1 MKKADLVKY
10 IQLIKSPGVGPITFK
25 KLLQQYGSVEEA
37 LSFLSTKKEIC
48 SASSAQEEIMLA
60 EINNVKLITLED
72 EEYPYNL
79 KQLEDCPPLL
89 YALGNTDILKNE
101 NMLAVVGA
109 RNASISACRLAANLS
124 KEVASNGIV
133 IVSGLARG
141 IDSYAH
147 SGALSAQG
155 TTIAVLGTGIDVV
168 YPKENDSLYKD
179 VAKNGLILSEYPF
192 HTQPQAQNFP
202 RRNRIVSGL
211 SKGVLVIEAGL
222 KSGSLITANLALDQG
237 RDVFAVPGAP
247 YDGRTAGCNKLIKD
261 GAVLVEQAKDVLEN
275 FNYSA
280 IPEPISKS
288 QKSKNANLFEYLL
301 DKEENNSDIPKDD
314 KYTKL
319 LSLIS
324 ENGEYVDDLIRN
336 ISLPAEEVLM
346 MIVELE
352 LEDKV
357 IRLPGNKI
365 AKT

>member
-1 MKKADLVKY
+1 MKKEDLIKY

-25 KLLQQYGSVEEA
+25 KLLQQYGSVEGA
-37 LSFLSTKKEIC
+37 LSFLLTKKEVC
-48 SASSAQEEIMLA
+48 PLSLAEQEVMLA

-72 EEYPYNL
+72 EDYPYNL
-79 KQLEDCPPLL
+79 KQIEDCPPLL
-89 YALGNTDILKNE
+89 YALGNVELLKNE

-109 RNASISACRLAANLS
+109 RNSSISACRLASSLS
-124 KEVASNGIV
+124 KEVANAGIV
-133 IVSGLARG
+133 IVSGMARG

-147 SGALSAQG
+147 NGALSSSG
-155 TTIAVLGTGIDVV
+155 STIAVLGTGIDVV
-168 YPKENDSLYKD
+168 YPKENDSLYKEI
-179 VAKNGLILSEYPF
+179 AKNGLILSEYPF

-261 GAVLVEQAKDVLEN
+261 GAILVEKAEDILEN
-275 FNYSA
+275 FNYSE
-280 IPEPISKS
+280 IKKPIINNKKPKS
-288 QKSKNANLFEYLL
+288 ADLFEYLL

-352 LEDKV
+352 LEDKI